1 MSTDVPRFGQRSDPA
16 AAPDCPRH
24 LGVRAVDYC
33 KRCHRPMCVQC
44 RVPVEVG
51 AICVDCA
58 KQNRLRRTTRTP
70 VVTYGIIA
78 ACVALY
84 LVGMVSHSAEQ
95 AFVFAPVLG
104 YFQPWR
110 FLTTAF
116 LHASVLHILFNM
128 LALYWVGRSIEPV
141 LGHWRFAVLYL
152 LSAIGGS
159 AAVLAWC
166 LISPSAWTMATVGAS
181 GAVFG
186 LFAAVF
192 VLQRMSGADTTSV
205 LVLLGI
211 NLVYGFMQS
220 NISWQAH
227 VGGLITGLV
236 VTWVFARLARPRQG
250 VTLRRQEQWAGAA
263 SAGMAVALI
272 AVIAGLYALLLA

>member
-1 MSTDVPRFGQRSDPA
+1 MSDDMPRYGQRSDPG

-24 LGVRAVDYC
+24 PGVRAVDYC
-33 KRCHRPMCVQC
+33 KRCHRPMCAQC
-44 RVPVEVG
+44 RVPTEVR

-58 KQNRLRRTTRTP
+58 RENRLRRTTRTP

-78 ACVALY
+78 ACVVLY
-84 LVGMVSHSAEQ
+84 LVGTVSQQAER

-104 YFQPWR
+104 YEQPWR

-128 LALYWVGRSIEPV
+128 LALYWVGRAIEPA

-152 LSAIGGS
+152 LSAVGGS

-166 LISPSAWTMATVGAS
+166 FVQPATWMTATVGAS

-192 VLQRMSGADTTSV
+192 VLQRTSGADTTSV
-205 LVLLGI
+205 LVLLAV
-211 NLVYGFMQS
+211 NLVYGFIQS
-220 NISWQAH
+220 GISWQAH
-227 VGGLITGLV
+227 LGGLLTGLA
-236 VTWVFARLARPRQG
+236 VTWVFVRLARPRRG
-250 VTLRRQEQWAGAA
+250 VTPRRQEQQAGMVAA
-263 SAGMAVALI
+263 LMAVAMVAL
-272 AVIAGLYALLLA
+272 VAGVYTLLLA

>member
-1 MSTDVPRFGQRSDPA
+1 MSTDVPRYGQRSDSS
-16 AAPDCPRH
+16 AAPECPRH
-24 LGVRAVDYC
+24 PGVPAVDYC

-58 KQNRLRRTTRTP
+58 RQNRLRRTTRAP

-78 ACVALY
+78 ACVVLY
-84 LVGMVSHSAEQ
+84 LIGLVSPAAEQ
-95 AFVFAPVLG
+95 AFVFAPTLG
-104 YFQPWR
+104 YRQPWR

-152 LSAIGGS
+152 LSAVGGS

-166 LISPSAWTMATVGAS
+166 FIQPQAWVTATVGAS

-192 VLQRMSGADTTSV
+192 VLQRLSGADTTSV

-211 NLVYGFMQS
+211 NLVYGFVQS
-220 NISWQAH
+220 GISWQAH
-227 VGGLITGLV
+227 VGGLVTGLV
-236 VTWVFARLARPRQG
+236 VAWVFARMARPRQG
-250 VTLRRQEQWAGAA
+250 VTLRRQEQRAGIAA
-263 SAGMAVALI
+263 AIMGVALV
-272 AVIAGLYALLLA
+272 AAIAGTYAVLLN